1 MIFEYFNPTSPS
13 PHPLII
19 YFKFTWIHTLNLFIK
34 ILKGIDDGDRKD
46 PDSLSEWI
54 AGKSFL
60 SNTALEWPFSSWCWP
75 VHRRHLISPHF
86 LHFLFIQSPSTD
98 CMGSHPEPPLHLQ
111 PYVLATCQSWISWST
126 TGPYFST
133 FYSPEFP
140 LFRRCLFMETNQRLP
155 RSYFDLWERSA
166 VWMRA
171 LLMSPC
177 SVGLSRQITIVRAQS
192 ALLAWLQTL
201 HFFSCNRM
209 SV

>member
-133 FYSPEFP
+133 FYQCFQNRTGDRTGKVIGSRFTVGPAVEP
-140 LFRRCLFMETNQRLP
+140 L
-155 RSYFDLWERSA
+155 S
-166 VWMRA
+166 
-171 LLMSPC
+171 
-177 SVGLSRQITIVRAQS
+177 
-192 ALLAWLQTL
+192 
-201 HFFSCNRM
+201 NRYWTGD
-209 SV
+209 VINI